1 MQRSSGPGLALL
13 LLLGGVAAL
22 DGLVGAGPAAA
33 AAPEVLSAAGV
44 PSLAPLL
51 KDVTPGVV
59 NIAVRGRAAQIDNPL
74 LNDPFFR
81 RFFNIPQQ
89 QQRET
94 RSTGS
99 GVIVDARQ
107 GYVLTNNHVVE
118 DAERIEVTTKDNR
131 RFQAKL
137 VGRDPDTDVAVLQ
150 IQGNGLR
157 AVEFGDSDRVEV
169 GDFVLAIGNPFGLGQ
184 TVTSGIVSALGRSG
198 LGIEGYE
205 DFIQT
210 DASINP
216 GNSGGALVDL
226 RGRLIGINT
235 AILAPGGGNIGIG
248 FAVPINMARQVM
260 DQLIRYGEVKRG
272 RIGIAIQELTP
283 ELAQA
288 MGINRTE
295 GALIARVEPG
305 SSAERAGIRPG
316 DIVLAVDGV
325 AVRSATQLRNRI
337 GLTRVGETVEML
349 VERRGQQQTIR
360 TRIDQVEPTSER
372 QGRQRR
378 SPGR

>member
-1 MQRSSGPGLALL
+1 MRKGTALTMLLTAAGLML
-13 LLLGGVAAL
+13 AA
-22 DGLVGAGPAAA
+22 AGPAPA
-33 AAPEVLSAAGV
+33 AAPEVLAAAGV

-51 KDVTPGVV
+51 KEVTPGVV
-59 NIAVRGRAAQIDNPL
+59 NIAVRGRAAQVDNPL

-89 QQRET
+89 QRET
-94 RSTGS
+94 RATGS

-118 DAERIEVTTKDNR
+118 DADRIEVTTKDNR

-150 IQGNGLR
+150 IPAQRLT
-157 AVEFGDSDRVEV
+157 ALELGDSDRVEV

-216 GNSGGALVDL
+216 GNSGGALIDL

-248 FAVPINMARQVM
+248 FAVPISMARRVM
-260 DQLIRYGEVKRG
+260 EQLVRYGEVKRG

-283 ELAQA
+283 EIAQA
-288 MGINRTE
+288 MGIARQE

-305 SSAERAGIRPG
+305 SSAERAGLRAG
-316 DIVLAVDGV
+316 DLVLTVDGV
-325 AVRSATQLRNRI
+325 PVRSATQLRNRI
-337 GLTRVGETVEML
+337 GLTRVGETVEMGI
-349 VERRGQQQTIR
+349 ERNGQPHTIR
-360 TRIDQVEPTSER
+360 ARIDEVEQAS
-372 QGRQRR
+372 QQRR
-378 SPGR
+378 SGRLPRGAQ